1 MQPAMADAALPVTI
15 ADIAARLTARLRSG
29 DVAVIG
35 VTGSVAA
42 GKSTLCAA
50 LAQALAP
57 QRVDTVSTDGFLLP
71 NATLDA
77 RGLTLLK
84 GYPQS
89 YDIDA
94 LFAALT
100 QARAGATIFPTYSH
114 LTYDVD
120 PALAR
125 SIDRP
130 DLLLIE
136 GLGLSPLPDGRNA
149 KDHLDALVYIDAS
162 EEHLE
167 TWFLRRFMG
176 FWRAAEH
183 DPASFYAR
191 FRGMSE
197 PDAETFARGVWA
209 RINLPNLREHIS
221 RARDGADIVVRKNPD
236 HTLTL
241 ARG

>member
-1 MQPAMADAALPVTI
+1 MADAALPVTI
-15 ADIAARLTARLRSG
+15 ADVAARLAARMRPG
-29 DVAVIG
+29 AVTVIG

-50 LAQALAP
+50 LAETMAP

-71 NATLDA
+71 SATLDA
-77 RGLTLLK
+77 QGLTLLK

-100 QARAGATIFPTYSH
+100 QARVGATTFPTYSH
-114 LTYDVD
+114 VTYDVD

-125 SIDRP
+125 TIARP

-149 KDHLDALVYIDAS
+149 NDHLDALIYIDAS
-162 EEHLE
+162 EEDLE
-167 TWFLRRFMG
+167 TWFLHRFMG

-191 FRGMSE
+191 FRTLSE

-209 RINLPNLREHIS
+209 RINLPNLREHII
-221 RARDGADIVVRKNPD
+221 RARDGADIVLRKHLD